1 MPWVILVSAS
11 EMVRQAFRAA
21 AAALFQGSRFLA
33 ISFTR
38 CLMAM
43 VALLQPKE
51 VILHDPDESDMEF
64 WERARDSGL
73 VGKLVV
79 LEKEQSDDV
88 SALYRDTT
96 LTPREN
102 DIAELAARRRRNK
115 QIAADLG
122 INPDT
127 AKKMRSRPQVQAA
140 IHKVR
145 PIFDQLDK
153 Q

>member
-1 MPWVILVSAS
+1 
-11 EMVRQAFRAA
+11 
-21 AAALFQGSRFLA
+21 
-33 ISFTR
+33 
-38 CLMAM
+38 MAM